1 MAYPEDLL
9 EQAHHLAKREPKRP
23 RQASLRRAISSAYYA
38 LFHLVIAETVKNW
51 KRPQERFTL
60 ARMFDHGAMGKACTK
75 RRDDLRAQVK
85 ANLPPAPGRVGE
97 MDRHLLNVTA
107 TFVDM
112 LQHRQTADYDGAKAW
127 SRIEVLERL
136 AAVKE
141 AFASWSTVRDDSAAQ
156 NFLVTLLLK
165 ERKP

>member
-1 MAYPEDLL
+1 MLPWA
-9 EQAHHLAKREPKRP
+9 RP
-23 RQASLRRAISSAYYA
+23 ARSGVTISGRKLRRI
-38 LFHLVIAETVKNW
+38 H
-51 KRPQERFTL
+51 
-60 ARMFDHGAMGKACTK
+60 
-75 RRDDLRAQVK
+75 
-85 ANLPPAPGRVGE
+85 PPAPGRVGE

-141 AFASWSTVRDDSAAQ
+141 AFASWSAVRGDSAAQ
-156 NFLVTLLLK
+156 TFLVTLLLK